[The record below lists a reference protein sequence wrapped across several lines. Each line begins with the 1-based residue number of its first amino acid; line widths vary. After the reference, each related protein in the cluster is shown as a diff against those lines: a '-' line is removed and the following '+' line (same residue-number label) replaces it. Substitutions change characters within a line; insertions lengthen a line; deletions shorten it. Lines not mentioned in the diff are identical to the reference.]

1 MGLRFYK
8 ITDKKMVR
16 LLFWLC
22 WIVYFSTYIGRLNYS
37 ASLTEIITSEGFSK
51 GQAGM
56 IGTAFFF
63 AYGAGQFV
71 SGFLGDRLAPKKM
84 VFTGLLVS
92 GLCNL
97 AMAGVKAPGM
107 MAAVWCVNGLVQAF
121 IWSPMI
127 RLMYEYYE
135 TETRM
140 KACVS
145 LNSSVPVGT
154 MAAYGLTALVIW
166 LSGWRAMFVLAGSAL
181 LAVSAFW
188 LLGMNRVERYAV
200 ESGETGTSD
209 RPDGAAEKK
218 PFAAA
223 SVNASVSWK
232 SLLIQSGFLF
242 LMMALFVQGALKDG
256 VTTWVPT
263 YISETYGVSAIL
275 AITSTMVIPVFN
287 LLGVYLASFAN
298 IHWFRDEV
306 RTAGAFFVVSAA
318 AILMLRLTSGQSMAV
333 SFLMLAVATTAMMAV
348 NTMLIAVLPSYFG
361 VIGRASSVS
370 GLLNS
375 SVYAGGAVSAYGI
388 GALSVAL
395 GWNATIVIWFLMAAA
410 SAVICFLI
418 VRRWIAYRK
427 KILQI

>member
-1 MGLRFYK
+1 MEK
-8 ITDKKMVR
+8 

-22 WIVYFSTYIGRLNYS
+22 WIAYFSTYIGRLNYS
-37 ASLTEIITSEGFSK
+37 ASLTGIILSEGFSK

-84 VFTGLLVS
+84 VFTGLMVS

-97 AMAGVKAPGM
+97 AMAGAKGSGLM
-107 MAAVWCVNGLVQAF
+107 TAVWCVNGLFQAF

-127 RLMYEYYE
+127 RLMYEYYK

-145 LNSSVPVGT
+145 LNSSVPLGT
-154 MAAYGLTALVIW
+154 MAVYGLTALVIW
-166 LSGWRAMFVLAGSAL
+166 LSGWRTMFVLAGAAL
-181 LAVSAFW
+181 IGTSLFW
-188 LLGMNRVERYAV
+188 ITGMKRVERYAA
-200 ESGETGTSD
+200 ESRKMEEMPSGETGGSAK
-209 RPDGAAEKK
+209 AA
-218 PFAAA
+218 
-223 SVNASVSWK
+223 VNWK

-263 YISETYGVSAIL
+263 YISETYGLSAIL

-298 IHWFRDEV
+298 IHWFRNEV

-318 AILMLRLTSGQSMAV
+318 AILVLRLSSGRSMAV
-333 SFLMLAVATTAMMAV
+333 SFLMLALATTAMMAV

-375 SVYAGGAVSAYGI
+375 SVYAGGAVSTYGI

-395 GWNATIVIWFLMAAA
+395 GWNATIVIWFLMAAV
-410 SAVICFLI
+410 SAVICFLT
-418 VRRWIAYRK
+418 VRKWIAYRK
-427 KILQI
+427 EVLQIWKE

>member
-1 MGLRFYK
+1 MEKF
-8 ITDKKMVR
+8 
-16 LLFWLC
+16 LFWLC
-22 WIVYFSTYIGRLNYS
+22 WIAYFSTYIGRLNYS
-37 ASLTEIITSEGFSK
+37 ASLTGIILSEGFSK

-84 VFTGLLVS
+84 VFTGLMVS

-97 AMAGVKAPGM
+97 AMAGAKSSGLM
-107 MAAVWCVNGLVQAF
+107 TAVWCVNGLFQAF

-127 RLMYEYYE
+127 RLMYEYYK

-145 LNSSVPVGT
+145 LNSSVPIGT

-166 LSGWRAMFVLAGSAL
+166 LSGWRTMFVLAGAAL
-181 LAVSAFW
+181 IGTSLFW
-188 LLGMNRVERYAV
+188 ITGMKRVERYAA
-200 ESGETGTSD
+200 ESGKMEEMPSGETGGSAK
-209 RPDGAAEKK
+209 AA
-218 PFAAA
+218 
-223 SVNASVSWK
+223 VNWK

-263 YISETYGVSAIL
+263 YISETYGLSAIL

-298 IHWFRDEV
+298 LHWFRNEV

-318 AILMLRLTSGQSMAV
+318 AILVLRLSSGRSMAV
-333 SFLMLAVATTAMMAV
+333 SFLMLALATTAMMAV

-375 SVYAGGAVSAYGI
+375 SVYAGGAVSTYGI

-395 GWNATIVIWFLMAAA
+395 GWNATIVIWFLMAAV
-410 SAVICFLI
+410 SAVICFLT
-418 VRRWIAYRK
+418 VRKWIAYRK
-427 KILQI
+427 EVLQIWKE

>member
-1 MGLRFYK
+1 MEK
-8 ITDKKMVR
+8 

-22 WIVYFSTYIGRLNYS
+22 WITYFSTYIGRLNYS
-37 ASLTEIITSEGFSK
+37 ASLTGIILSEGFSK

-84 VFTGLLVS
+84 VFTGLMVS

-97 AMAGVKAPGM
+97 AMAGAKGSGLM
-107 MAAVWCVNGLVQAF
+107 TAVWCVNGLFQAF

-127 RLMYEYYE
+127 RLMYEYYK

-145 LNSSVPVGT
+145 LNSSVPLGT

-166 LSGWRAMFVLAGSAL
+166 LSGWRTMFVLAGAAL
-181 LAVSAFW
+181 IGTSLFW
-188 LLGMNRVERYAV
+188 ITGMKRVERYAA
-200 ESGETGTSD
+200 ESGKMAEIPSGETGGSAK
-209 RPDGAAEKK
+209 AA
-218 PFAAA
+218 
-223 SVNASVSWK
+223 VNWK

-263 YISETYGVSAIL
+263 YISETYGLSAIL

-298 IHWFRDEV
+298 LHWFRNEV

-318 AILMLRLTSGQSMAV
+318 AILVLRLASGRSMAV
-333 SFLMLAVATTAMMAV
+333 SFLMLTLATTAMMAV

-375 SVYAGGAVSAYGI
+375 SVYAGGAVSTYGI

-395 GWNATIVIWFLMAAA
+395 GWNATIVIWFLMAAV
-410 SAVICFLI
+410 SAVICFLT
-418 VRRWIAYRK
+418 VRKWIAYRK
-427 KILQI
+427 EVL

>member
-1 MGLRFYK
+1 MEK
-8 ITDKKMVR
+8 

-22 WIVYFSTYIGRLNYS
+22 WIAYFSTYIGRLNYS
-37 ASLTEIITSEGFSK
+37 ASLTGIILSEGFSK

-84 VFTGLLVS
+84 VFTGLMVS
-92 GLCNL
+92 CLCNL
-97 AMAGVKAPGM
+97 AMAGAKSSGLM
-107 MAAVWCVNGLVQAF
+107 TAVWCVNGLFQAF

-127 RLMYEYYE
+127 RLMYEYYK

-145 LNSSVPVGT
+145 LNSSVPLGT

-166 LSGWRAMFVLAGSAL
+166 LSGWRTMFVLAGAAL
-181 LAVSAFW
+181 IGTSLFW
-188 LLGMNRVERYAV
+188 ITGMKRVERYAA
-200 ESGETGTSD
+200 ESGKMAEIPSGETGGSAK
-209 RPDGAAEKK
+209 AA
-218 PFAAA
+218 
-223 SVNASVSWK
+223 VNWK

-263 YISETYGVSAIL
+263 YISETYGLSAIL

-298 IHWFRDEV
+298 LHWFRNEV

-318 AILMLRLTSGQSMAV
+318 AILVLRLASGRSMAV
-333 SFLMLAVATTAMMAV
+333 SFLMLALATTAMMAV

-375 SVYAGGAVSAYGI
+375 SVYAGGAVSTYGI

-395 GWNATIVIWFLMAAA
+395 GWNATIVIWFLMAVVA
-410 SAVICFLI
+410 AVICFLT
-418 VRRWIAYRK
+418 VRKWIAYRK
-427 KILQI
+427 EIL

>member
-1 MGLRFYK
+1 MEK
-8 ITDKKMVR
+8 

-22 WIVYFSTYIGRLNYS
+22 WIAYFSTYIGRLNYS
-37 ASLTEIITSEGFSK
+37 ASLTGIILSEGFSK

-84 VFTGLLVS
+84 VFTGLMVS

-97 AMAGVKAPGM
+97 AMAGAKGSGLM
-107 MAAVWCVNGLVQAF
+107 TAVWCVNGLFQAF

-127 RLMYEYYE
+127 RLMYEYYK

-145 LNSSVPVGT
+145 LNSSVPLGT

-166 LSGWRAMFVLAGSAL
+166 LSGWRTMFVLAGAAL
-181 LAVSAFW
+181 IGTSLFW
-188 LLGMNRVERYAV
+188 ITGMKRVERYAA
-200 ESGETGTSD
+200 ESGKMAEMPSGETGGSAK
-209 RPDGAAEKK
+209 AA
-218 PFAAA
+218 
-223 SVNASVSWK
+223 VNWK

-263 YISETYGVSAIL
+263 YISETYGLSAIL

-298 IHWFRDEV
+298 LHWFRNEV

-318 AILMLRLTSGQSMAV
+318 AILVLRLASGRSMTV
-333 SFLMLAVATTAMMAV
+333 SFLMLALATTAMMAV

-375 SVYAGGAVSAYGI
+375 SVYAGGAVSTYGI

-395 GWNATIVIWFLMAAA
+395 GWNATIVIWFLMAAV
-410 SAVICFLI
+410 SAVICFLT
-418 VRRWIAYRK
+418 VRKWIAYRK
-427 KILQI
+427 EILQIWKE

>member
-97 AMAGVKAPGM
+97 AMAGVKAPGL

-166 LSGWRAMFVLAGSAL
+166 LSGWRTMFVLAGAAL
-181 LAVSAFW
+181 IGTSLFW
-188 LLGMNRVERYAV
+188 ITGMKRVERYAA
-200 ESGETGTSD
+200 ESGKMAEMPSGETGGSAK
-209 RPDGAAEKK
+209 AA
-218 PFAAA
+218 
-223 SVNASVSWK
+223 VNWK

-263 YISETYGVSAIL
+263 YISETYGLSAIL

-298 IHWFRDEV
+298 LHWFRNEV

-318 AILMLRLTSGQSMAV
+318 AILVLRLSSGRSMAV
-333 SFLMLAVATTAMMAV
+333 SFLMLALATTAMMAV

-375 SVYAGGAVSAYGI
+375 SVYAGGAVSTYGI

-395 GWNATIVIWFLMAAA
+395 GWNATIVIWFLMAAV
-410 SAVICFLI
+410 SAVICFLT
-418 VRRWIAYRK
+418 VRKWIAYRK
-427 KILQI
+427 EVLQIWKE

>member
-1 MGLRFYK
+1 MEKF
-8 ITDKKMVR
+8 
-16 LLFWLC
+16 LFWLC
-22 WIVYFSTYIGRLNYS
+22 WIAYFSTYIGRLNYS
-37 ASLTEIITSEGFSK
+37 ASLTGIILSEGFSK

-84 VFTGLLVS
+84 VFTGLMVS

-97 AMAGVKAPGM
+97 AMAGAKSSGLM
-107 MAAVWCVNGLVQAF
+107 TAVWCVNGLFQAF

-127 RLMYEYYE
+127 RLMYEYYK

-145 LNSSVPVGT
+145 LNSSVPIGT

-166 LSGWRAMFVLAGSAL
+166 LSGWRTMFVLAGAAL
-181 LAVSAFW
+181 IGTSLFW
-188 LLGMNRVERYAV
+188 ITGMKRVERYAA
-200 ESGETGTSD
+200 ESGKMAEIPSGETGGSAK
-209 RPDGAAEKK
+209 AA
-218 PFAAA
+218 
-223 SVNASVSWK
+223 VNWK

-263 YISETYGVSAIL
+263 YISETYGLSAIL

-298 IHWFRDEV
+298 LHWFRNEV

-318 AILMLRLTSGQSMAV
+318 AILVLRLSSGRSMAV
-333 SFLMLAVATTAMMAV
+333 SFLMLALATTAMMAV

-375 SVYAGGAVSAYGI
+375 SVYAGGAVSTYGI

-395 GWNATIVIWFLMAAA
+395 GWNATIVIWFLMAAV
-410 SAVICFLI
+410 SAVICFLT
-418 VRRWIAYRK
+418 VRKWIAYRK
-427 KILQI
+427 EVLQIWKE

>member
-1 MGLRFYK
+1 MEKF
-8 ITDKKMVR
+8 
-16 LLFWLC
+16 LFWLC
-22 WIVYFSTYIGRLNYS
+22 WIAYFSTYIGRLNYS
-37 ASLTEIITSEGFSK
+37 ASLTGIILSEGFSK

-84 VFTGLLVS
+84 VFTGLMVS

-97 AMAGVKAPGM
+97 AMAGTKSSGLM
-107 MAAVWCVNGLVQAF
+107 TAVWCVNGLFQAF

-127 RLMYEYYE
+127 RLMYEYYK

-145 LNSSVPVGT
+145 LNSSVPIGT

-166 LSGWRAMFVLAGSAL
+166 LSGWRTMFVLAGAAL
-181 LAVSAFW
+181 IGTSLFW
-188 LLGMNRVERYAV
+188 ITGMKRVERYAA
-200 ESGETGTSD
+200 ESRKMEEMPSGETGGSAK
-209 RPDGAAEKK
+209 AA
-218 PFAAA
+218 
-223 SVNASVSWK
+223 VNWK

-263 YISETYGVSAIL
+263 YISETYGLSAIL

-298 IHWFRDEV
+298 IHWFRNEV

-318 AILMLRLTSGQSMAV
+318 AILVLRLASGRSMAV
-333 SFLMLAVATTAMMAV
+333 SFLMLALATTAMMAV

-375 SVYAGGAVSAYGI
+375 SVYAGGAVSTYGI

-395 GWNATIVIWFLMAAA
+395 GWNATIVIWFLMAAV
-410 SAVICFLI
+410 SAVICFLT
-418 VRRWIAYRK
+418 VRKWIAYRK
-427 KILQI
+427 EVLQIWKE

>member
-1 MGLRFYK
+1 MEK
-8 ITDKKMVR
+8 

-22 WIVYFSTYIGRLNYS
+22 WIAYFSTYIGRLNYS
-37 ASLTEIITSEGFSK
+37 ASLTGIILSEGFSK

-84 VFTGLLVS
+84 VFTGLMVS

-97 AMAGVKAPGM
+97 AMAEAKGSGLM
-107 MAAVWCVNGLVQAF
+107 TAVWCVNGLFQAF

-127 RLMYEYYE
+127 RLMYEYYK

-145 LNSSVPVGT
+145 LNSSVPIGT

-166 LSGWRAMFVLAGSAL
+166 MSGWRAMFVLAGAAL
-181 LAVSAFW
+181 IGTSLFW
-188 LLGMNRVERYAV
+188 ITGMKRVERYAA
-200 ESGETGTSD
+200 ESGKMTEMPSGETGGSAK
-209 RPDGAAEKK
+209 AA
-218 PFAAA
+218 
-223 SVNASVSWK
+223 VNWK

-263 YISETYGVSAIL
+263 YISETYGLSAIL

-298 IHWFRDEV
+298 LHWFRNEV

-318 AILMLRLTSGQSMAV
+318 AILVLRLASGRSMAV
-333 SFLMLAVATTAMMAV
+333 SFLMLALATTAMMAV

-375 SVYAGGAVSAYGI
+375 SVYAGGAVSTYGI

-395 GWNATIVIWFLMAAA
+395 GWNATIVIWFLMAAF
-410 SAVICFLI
+410 SAVICFLT
-418 VRRWIAYRK
+418 VRKWIAYRK
-427 KILQI
+427 EVLQSWKE

>member
-1 MGLRFYK
+1 
-8 ITDKKMVR
+8 
-16 LLFWLC
+16 
-22 WIVYFSTYIGRLNYS
+22 
-37 ASLTEIITSEGFSK
+37 
-51 GQAGM
+51 M

-84 VFTGLLVS
+84 VFTGLMVS

-97 AMAGVKAPGM
+97 AMAGAKGSGLM
-107 MAAVWCVNGLVQAF
+107 TAVWCVNGLFQAF

-127 RLMYEYYE
+127 RLMYEYYK

-145 LNSSVPVGT
+145 LNSSVPIGT

-166 LSGWRAMFVLAGSAL
+166 MSGWRAMFVLAGAAL
-181 LAVSAFW
+181 IGTSLFW
-188 LLGMNRVERYAV
+188 ITGMKRVERYAA
-200 ESGETGTSD
+200 ESGKMTEMPSGETGGSAK
-209 RPDGAAEKK
+209 AA
-218 PFAAA
+218 
-223 SVNASVSWK
+223 VNWK

-263 YISETYGVSAIL
+263 YISETYGLSAIL

-298 IHWFRDEV
+298 LHWFRNEV

-318 AILMLRLTSGQSMAV
+318 AILVLRLASGRSMAV
-333 SFLMLAVATTAMMAV
+333 SFLMLALATTAMMAV

-375 SVYAGGAVSAYGI
+375 SVYAGGAVSTYGI

-395 GWNATIVIWFLMAAA
+395 GWNATIVIWFLMAAF
-410 SAVICFLI
+410 SAVICFLT
-418 VRRWIAYRK
+418 VRKWIAYRK
-427 KILQI
+427 EVLQSWKE

>member
-1 MGLRFYK
+1 MEK
-8 ITDKKMVR
+8 

-22 WIVYFSTYIGRLNYS
+22 WIAYFSTYIGRLNYS
-37 ASLTEIITSEGFSK
+37 ASLTGIILSEGFSK

-84 VFTGLLVS
+84 VFTGLMVS

-97 AMAGVKAPGM
+97 AMAGAKGSGLM
-107 MAAVWCVNGLVQAF
+107 TAVWCVNGLFQAF

-127 RLMYEYYE
+127 RLMYEYYK

-145 LNSSVPVGT
+145 LNSSVPLGT
-154 MAAYGLTALVIW
+154 MAVYGLTALVIW
-166 LSGWRAMFVLAGSAL
+166 LSGWRTMFVLAGAAL
-181 LAVSAFW
+181 IGTSLFW
-188 LLGMNRVERYAV
+188 ITGMKRVERYAA
-200 ESGETGTSD
+200 ESGKMAEIPSGETGGSAK
-209 RPDGAAEKK
+209 AA
-218 PFAAA
+218 
-223 SVNASVSWK
+223 VNWK

-263 YISETYGVSAIL
+263 YISETYGLSAIL

-298 IHWFRDEV
+298 LHWFRNEV

-318 AILMLRLTSGQSMAV
+318 AILVLRLASGRSMAV
-333 SFLMLAVATTAMMAV
+333 SFLMLALATTAMMAV
-348 NTMLIAVLPSYFG
+348 NTMLIAVRPSYFG

-375 SVYAGGAVSAYGI
+375 SVYAGGAVSTYGI

-395 GWNATIVIWFLMAAA
+395 GWNATIVIWFLMAAV
-410 SAVICFLI
+410 SAVICFLT
-418 VRRWIAYRK
+418 VRKWIAYRK
-427 KILQI
+427 EVL

>member
-1 MGLRFYK
+1 MEKF
-8 ITDKKMVR
+8 
-16 LLFWLC
+16 LFWLC
-22 WIVYFSTYIGRLNYS
+22 WIAYFSTYIGRLNYS
-37 ASLTEIITSEGFSK
+37 ASLTGIILSEGFSK

-84 VFTGLLVS
+84 VFTGLMVS

-97 AMAGVKAPGM
+97 AMAGAKSSGLM
-107 MAAVWCVNGLVQAF
+107 TAVWCVNGLFQAF

-127 RLMYEYYE
+127 RLMYEYYK

-145 LNSSVPVGT
+145 LNSSVPIGT

-166 LSGWRAMFVLAGSAL
+166 LSGWRTMFVLAGAAL
-181 LAVSAFW
+181 IGTSLFW
-188 LLGMNRVERYAV
+188 ITGMKRVERYAA
-200 ESGETGTSD
+200 ESGKMAEMPSGETGGSAK
-209 RPDGAAEKK
+209 AA
-218 PFAAA
+218 
-223 SVNASVSWK
+223 VNWK

-242 LMMALFVQGALKDG
+242 LMIALFVQGALKDG

-263 YISETYGVSAIL
+263 YISETYGLSAIL

-298 IHWFRDEV
+298 LHWFRNEV

-318 AILMLRLTSGQSMAV
+318 AILVLRLSSGRSMAV
-333 SFLMLAVATTAMMAV
+333 SFLMLALATTAMMAV

-375 SVYAGGAVSAYGI
+375 SVYAGGAVSTYGI

-395 GWNATIVIWFLMAAA
+395 GWNATIVIWFLMAAV
-410 SAVICFLI
+410 SAVICFLT
-418 VRRWIAYRK
+418 VRKWIAYRK
-427 KILQI
+427 EVLQIWKE

>member
-1 MGLRFYK
+1 MEK
-8 ITDKKMVR
+8 
-16 LLFWLC
+16 LLFRLC
-22 WIVYFSTYIGRLNYS
+22 WITYFSTYIGRLNYS
-37 ASLTEIITSEGFSK
+37 AGLTEIITSEGFSK

-56 IGTAFFF
+56 IGTAFFI

-84 VFTGLLVS
+84 VFTGLMVS
-92 GLCNL
+92 GFCNL
-97 AMAGVKAPGM
+97 AMAGVKSPEL
-107 MAAVWCVNGLVQAF
+107 MAAVWCVNGLFQAF

-127 RLMYEYYE
+127 RLMYEYYK

-145 LNSSVPVGT
+145 LNSSVPIGT

-166 LSGWRAMFVLAGSAL
+166 LSGWRAMFVLAG
-181 LAVSAFW
+181 AVLTVTSLFW
-188 LLGMNRVERYAV
+188 ITGMKRVERYAA
-200 ESGETGTSD
+200 ESGKMTGIPSGEPD
-209 RPDGAAEKK
+209 RSAKAA
-218 PFAAA
+218 
-223 SVNASVSWK
+223 VNWK

-263 YISETYGVSAIL
+263 YISETYGLSAIM

-287 LLGVYLASFAN
+287 LLGVYMASFAN
-298 IHWFRDEV
+298 LHWFRNEV

-318 AILMLRLTSGQSMAV
+318 AIMVLRLVSGRSMAV
-333 SFLMLAVATTAMMAV
+333 SFLMLALATTAMMAV

-375 SVYAGGAVSAYGI
+375 SVYAGGAVSTYGI

-395 GWNATIVIWFLMAAA
+395 GWNATIVIWFLMAAV
-410 SAVICFLI
+410 SAAICFLT
-418 VRRWIAYRK
+418 VRKWIAYRK
-427 KILQI
+427 EVLRI

>member
-1 MGLRFYK
+1 MEKF
-8 ITDKKMVR
+8 
-16 LLFWLC
+16 LFWLC
-22 WIVYFSTYIGRLNYS
+22 WIAYFSTYIGRLNYS
-37 ASLTEIITSEGFSK
+37 ASLTGIILSEGFSK

-84 VFTGLLVS
+84 VFTGLMVS

-97 AMAGVKAPGM
+97 AMVGAKSSGLM
-107 MAAVWCVNGLVQAF
+107 TAVWCVNGLFQAF

-127 RLMYEYYE
+127 RLMYEYYK

-145 LNSSVPVGT
+145 LNSSVPIGT

-166 LSGWRAMFVLAGSAL
+166 LSGWRTMFVLAGAAL
-181 LAVSAFW
+181 IGTSLFW
-188 LLGMNRVERYAV
+188 ITGMKRVERYAA
-200 ESGETGTSD
+200 ESGKMEEMPSGETGGSAK
-209 RPDGAAEKK
+209 AA
-218 PFAAA
+218 
-223 SVNASVSWK
+223 VNWK

-263 YISETYGVSAIL
+263 YISETYGLSAIL

-298 IHWFRDEV
+298 IHWFRNEV

-318 AILMLRLTSGQSMAV
+318 AILVLRLSSGRSMAV
-333 SFLMLAVATTAMMAV
+333 SFLMLALATTAMMAV

-375 SVYAGGAVSAYGI
+375 SVYAGGAVSTYGI

-395 GWNATIVIWFLMAAA
+395 GWNATIVIWFLMAAV
-410 SAVICFLI
+410 SAVICFLT
-418 VRRWIAYRK
+418 VRKWIAYRK
-427 KILQI
+427 EVLQIRKE

>member
-1 MGLRFYK
+1 MEK
-8 ITDKKMVR
+8 
-16 LLFWLC
+16 LLFRLC
-22 WIVYFSTYIGRLNYS
+22 WIAYFSTYIGRLNYS
-37 ASLTEIITSEGFSK
+37 AGLTEIITTEGFSK

-56 IGTAFFF
+56 IGTAFFI

-84 VFTGLLVS
+84 IFTGLMVS

-97 AMAGVKAPGM
+97 AMAMAEGSGVM
-107 MAAVWCVNGLVQAF
+107 TAVWCVNGLFQAF

-127 RLMYEYYE
+127 RLMYEYYK

-145 LNSSVPVGT
+145 LNSSVPIGT

-166 LSGWRAMFVLAGSAL
+166 LSGWRAMFVLAGAAL
-181 LAVSAFW
+181 IGTSLFW
-188 LLGMNRVERYAV
+188 ITGMKRVERYAA
-200 ESGETGTSD
+200 ESGKVAETPSGE
-209 RPDGAAEKK
+209 PGGLAKAA
-218 PFAAA
+218 
-223 SVNASVSWK
+223 VNWK

-263 YISETYGVSAIL
+263 YISETYGLSAIL

-298 IHWFRDEV
+298 LHWFRNEV

-318 AILMLRLTSGQSMAV
+318 AILVLRLASGRSMAV
-333 SFLMLAVATTAMMAV
+333 SFLALALATTAMMAV

-375 SVYAGGAVSAYGI
+375 SVYAGGAVSTYGI

-395 GWNATIVIWFLMAAA
+395 GWNATIVIWFLMAAV
-410 SAVICFLI
+410 SAVICFLT
-418 VRRWIAYRK
+418 VRKWIAYRK
-427 KILQI
+427 EVLRI